1 MPEKQLLGG
10 FSVGAG
16 PGKAVG
22 QGDDSGGGGRGHVH
36 LPRADMLQGPVL
48 KEMAFR
54 EKGSGGWVGGG

>member
-1 MPEKQLLGG
+1 M
-10 FSVGAG
+10 GAG

-22 QGDDSGGGGRGHVH
+22 QGDDSGGGGRGHVY

-54 EKGSGGWVGGG
+54 EKGSGGQVGGG